1 VKVVIPKSFVRT
13 FLLVLVL
20 GALTA
25 AGIAAVPEGAQVAVG
40 ARETRTSSVPQNV
53 TADAGNVTNDN
64 ITVNSQ
70 TQAWQGFYGEV
81 NGSLVL
87 EDASGDL
94 FYSWNITNVSGE
106 VYASRDNAINFAN
119 IFANNNCSIDN
130 GLTGFGRSDSGNN
143 TYSPSNNR
151 EVQIGN
157 IIINVSTS
165 CATYTYVNDS
175 PQSAFF
181 HNIIVSDDVNPNA
194 TGQPNATVGGNTS
207 VYVALIENNIAGF
220 DSATH
225 DYQLLVPVN
234 RTSGFDIYAFYAELS

>member
-1 VKVVIPKSFVRT
+1 VKVVVPKAYARVI
-13 FLLVLVL
+13 LLGLL
-20 GALTA
+20 LAALIAGA
-25 AGIAAVPEGAQVAVG
+25 ISAVPEGAQVAIG
-40 ARETRTSSVPQNV
+40 ARETRATPVPQNV
-53 TADAGNVTNDN
+53 TADAGNVTNVN
-64 ITVNSQ
+64 ITSNQQ
-70 TQAWQGFYGEV
+70 TEAWQGFYGEV
-81 NGSLVL
+81 NGSVVL

-119 IFANNNCSIDN
+119 INPNNNCSIDN
-130 GLTGFGRSDSGNN
+130 PLTGFGRSDSVNN
-143 TYSPSNNR
+143 TYTFNTSR
-151 EVQIGN
+151 AVTVGN
-157 IIINVSTS
+157 VLINATTA

-181 HNIIVSDDVNPNA
+181 HNIILTDDLNNNTAGNA
-194 TGQPNATVGGNTS
+194 AGGNTS

-234 RTSGFDIYAFYAELS
+234 RTSGFSIYAFYAELG

>member
-1 VKVVIPKSFVRT
+1 VKVVVPKAYARVV
-13 FLLVLVL
+13 LLGLL
-20 GALTA
+20 LAALIAGAISA
-25 AGIAAVPEGAQVAVG
+25 IPEGAQVAIG
-40 ARETRTSSVPQNV
+40 SQETRATPVPQNV
-53 TADAGNVTNDN
+53 TADAGNVTNVN
-64 ITVNSQ
+64 ITSNSQ
-70 TQAWQGFYGEV
+70 TQAWQGFFGDV

-94 FYSWNITNVSGE
+94 FYSWNLTNVSGE
-106 VYASRDNAINFAN
+106 VYASRDNAINFAA
-119 IFANNNCSIDN
+119 IFPNNNCSIDN
-130 GLTGFGRSDSGNN
+130 VLTGFGRSDSVNN
-143 TYSPSNNR
+143 TYSPATNR
-151 EVQIGN
+151 AVLVGNVQIN
-157 IIINVSTS
+157 ASSS

-181 HNIIVSDDVNPNA
+181 HNIILTDDPNVNA

-234 RTSGFDIYAFYAELS
+234 RTSGFSIYAFYAELG